1 MIQITFLRDK
11 FCMLFPSWRDAF
23 MKAEEYLAEKV
34 KEFPNDESWV
44 EDWEDVTFLR
54 HFSEEAHKYENVVGN
69 TIRFDDT
76 DGELYSKIYDG
87 CLQATISYGCHEDGM
102 GWNPFGHWCGECT
115 NGDCH
120 GCPNEFVGFVREEN
134 E

>member
-1 MIQITFLRDK
+1 MQQGKATDVGVRL
-11 FCMLFPSWRDAF
+11 LEYVDAG
-23 MKAEEYLAEKV
+23 MSRCLLA
-34 KEFPNDESWV
+34 PRAGALV
-44 EDWEDVTFLR
+44 EMNGE
-54 HFSEEAHKYENVVGN
+54 YENVVGN

-87 CLQATISYGCHEDGM
+87 CLQATISYGCYEDGM

-115 NGDCH
+115 NSDCH
-120 GCPNEFVGFVREEN
+120 GCPNEFVGLVREEN